1 MNINN
6 ILISK
11 NNIYI
16 VFLGTFFILLL
27 PLIAMQFTKEVNWSV
42 GDFVVAGV
50 LLSFFCYI
58 YKVLTKSSS
67 KPIKNIV
74 IGLIVFALFIFVWV
88 SFI

>member
-1 MNINN
+1 MNN

-11 NNIYI
+11 KNIYI

-42 GDFVVAGV
+42 GDFVVAGM
-50 LLSFFCYI
+50 LLSFFGYI

-67 KPIKNIV
+67 KPIKNLV

>member
-1 MNINN
+1 
-6 ILISK
+6 LISK
-11 NNIYI
+11 KNIYI

-42 GDFVVAGV
+42 GDFVVAGM
-50 LLSFFCYI
+50 LLSFFGYI

-67 KPIKNIV
+67 KPIKNLV

>member
-11 NNIYI
+11 KNIYI

-27 PLIAMQFTKEVNWSV
+27 PLIAMQFTKGVNWSV
-42 GDFVVAGV
+42 GDFVVFGI
-50 LLSFFCYI
+50 LLFFFGYI

>member
-11 NNIYI
+11 KNIYI

-42 GDFVVAGV
+42 GDFVVAGI
-50 LLSFFCYI
+50 LLSFFGYI

>member
-11 NNIYI
+11 KNIYI

-27 PLIAMQFTKEVNWSV
+27 PLIAMQFTKEVNWSL
-42 GDFVVAGV
+42 GDFVVAGI
-50 LLSFFCYI
+50 LLSFFGYI